1 MTATLQDKPLAQLSD
16 LVASR
21 LGLHFPQERWND
33 LERGTRSAAQDCGL
47 ADDVEGFIGRLLSS
61 LSTQPEWEILAS
73 HLTVGETYFFR
84 EKHSLDVFEQRIVPE
99 LMRTRNG
106 LDRQLKIWSAGCA
119 TGEEPYSIA
128 ILLSKIIPNLK
139 DWKITLLATDLN
151 THSLRKAS
159 EGIYTDWSFRDTPSW
174 VKSKYFKA
182 APGGRWAIDPA
193 IKKMVTFAHLNL
205 VEDVY
210 PALLNS
216 TDALDV
222 ILCRNVLMYLTPEA
236 MKKVIHQF
244 YKALADGS
252 WLIVSP
258 TETSHVLFSEFAS
271 VNVAGATLYCKG
283 SAPGQQLPLH
293 PFSYVQHEVTPDV
306 QSPEP
311 KTERRESIE
320 ASLLEVSP
328 GPPNDNSNPD
338 IAASS
343 LSYDQALELYQLGR
357 YKDAARELATLVC
370 QNPNDTQATLLLA
383 RVYANQGKLTTA
395 LACCEK
401 AIASD
406 KMSASAYYLRA
417 TILQEQ
423 DSPQE
428 AIESLRRAVY
438 VDPRFT
444 LGYFTLGN
452 LALQHGK
459 RKESEKH
466 FENALLLLAGYGPEE
481 TVPESEGLSA
491 GRLREMI
498 ALQSNQR
505 DPVIRSS
512 QKLTHTPGKMEVTGP
527 GRR

>member
-1 MTATLQDKPLAQLSD
+1 
-16 LVASR
+16 V
-21 LGLHFPQERWND
+21 E
-33 LERGTRSAAQDCGL
+33 
-47 ADDVEGFIGRLLSS
+47 DVEGFIGRLLSS

-99 LMRTRNG
+99 LIRTRSG
-106 LDRQLKIWSAGCA
+106 FDRQLRIWSAGCA

-128 ILLSKIIPNLK
+128 ILLNKIIPNLK
-139 DWKITLLATDLN
+139 DWKITILATDLN
-151 THSLRKAS
+151 MHSLQKAS
-159 EGIYTDWSFRDTPSW
+159 EGIYTDWSFRDTPPW

-182 APGGRWAIDPA
+182 TSGGRWAIDPA
-193 IKKMVTFAHLNL
+193 IKKMVTFAYLNL
-205 VEDVY
+205 IEDVY

-216 TDALDV
+216 TNALDV

-244 YKALADGS
+244 YKFLADGS
-252 WLIVSP
+252 WLVVSP
-258 TETSHVLFSEFAS
+258 TETSHVLFSEFTS
-271 VNVAGATLYCKG
+271 VNVAGATLYSKG
-283 SAPGQQLPLH
+283 AIQPQTPVDPLPSVLH
-293 PFSYVQHEVTPDV
+293 EEPLDV
-306 QSPEP
+306 QSPEC
-311 KTERRESIE
+311 KTERTESIE
-320 ASLLEVSP
+320 VSDSEVSCA
-328 GPPNDNSNPD
+328 PPNHDSNPD
-338 IAASS
+338 IASS
-343 LSYDQALELYQLGR
+343 SPSYDQALELYQLGR
-357 YKDAARELATLVC
+357 YQDAGRELATLMSE
-370 QNPNDTQATLLLA
+370 NPNDAQAMLLLA

-423 DSPQE
+423 NSPEE

-444 LGYFTLGN
+444 LGHFTLGN

-466 FENALLLLAGYGPEE
+466 FENALLLLAGYGPDE

-498 ALQSNQR
+498 VLQSNQR
-505 DPVIRSS
+505 DPVIRDG
-512 QKLTHTPGKMEVTGP
+512 QKLTHMSDKMEVTGP